1 MTERVGSDT
10 QRLWTS
16 SSIDFELIQKFNCT
30 VVLCRIRPFPTLISK
45 MKWLRSRLPLNINS
59 FSLCYSV
66 ILTLNFRNLGIEKWE
81 FEGGRILKSETK
93 EEIVGHRRP
102 FLFQI
107 PIISFSQCRTTRWYV
122 WFSWIKTCLN
132 IWIFVHLFTKYTGIY
147 VAAGGRWWSPA
158 EKSFLKIGSSA
169 IRQTEKLIQYRAI
182 PLNVLEIKKKLES
195 YKGHLA
201 AFEPSV

>member
-1 MTERVGSDT
+1 MIKRKIKEIIIWV
-10 QRLWTS
+10 WTNYNPPRYL
-16 SSIDFELIQKFNCT
+16 DF
-30 VVLCRIRPFPTLISK
+30 
-45 MKWLRSRLPLNINS
+45 NIYA
-59 FSLCYSV
+59 FWPCYSV
-66 ILTLNFRNLGIEKWE
+66 ILTMNFRNLGIEKWE

-132 IWIFVHLFTKYTGIY
+132 IWVFVHLFTKYTGIY

-182 PLNVLEIKKKLES
+182 PLNVLEIKNLK
-195 YKGHLA
+195 
-201 AFEPSV
+201 VTRVT